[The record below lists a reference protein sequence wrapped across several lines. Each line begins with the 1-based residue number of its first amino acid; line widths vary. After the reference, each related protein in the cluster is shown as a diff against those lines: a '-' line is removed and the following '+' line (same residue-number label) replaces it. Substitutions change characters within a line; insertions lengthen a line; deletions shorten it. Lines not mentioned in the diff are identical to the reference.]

1 MNENIVLQTK
11 LIQITVFNVL
21 QLLLASFSIVKHTGI
36 LILSEAVHIKYLMA
50 VHIKYLMIIY
60 MYVKPPT
67 GSDRHSILKP
77 TSATHQ
83 VTVYITKTELC
94 MLP

>member
-36 LILSEAVHIKYLMA
+36 LILSEAVHIKYLM
-50 VHIKYLMIIY
+50 II
-60 MYVKPPT
+60 YVKPPT
-67 GSDRHSILKP
+67 GSDQHSILKP

-83 VTVYITKTELC
+83 VTVYITKTEFC